1 MSIIN
6 FNIITALIA
15 FILLLYVSIATAQSS
30 TGAATQPGGA
40 AAQPGGATVQPTA
53 AANSSGGA
61 TVQPTAAANSSG
73 GAGGVFDVTKYGAKP
88 NADITQVKIK

>member
-61 TVQPTAAANSSG
+61 
-73 GAGGVFDVTKYGAKP
+73 GGVFDVTKYGAKP